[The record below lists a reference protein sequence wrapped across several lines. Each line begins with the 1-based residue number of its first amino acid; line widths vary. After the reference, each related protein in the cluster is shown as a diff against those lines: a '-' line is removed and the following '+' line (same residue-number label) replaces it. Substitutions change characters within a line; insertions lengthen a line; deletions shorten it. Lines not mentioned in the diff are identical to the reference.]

1 MVVLEDEY
9 VAVATN
15 TNVVQYYRK
24 WRDPNIWLSSIV
36 LCRGV
41 YYSVVRLHVFR
52 IVNNTF
58 SDNFAIRIAAGD
70 TQYSVDERLGDNS
83 NGIWHFR
90 TRYM

>member
-1 MVVLEDEY
+1 MVVLEDGY

-24 WRDPNIWLSSIV
+24 LRDPNIWLTIV

-58 SDNFAIRIAAGD
+58 SDNFVIRIAAGD
-70 TQYSVDERLGDNS
+70 TQYAVDERLGDNS
-83 NGIWHFR
+83 NGIWHFG